1 MNNLILPFVF
11 RCILAAAIAS
21 IPAVTGSAQGGAAR
35 TGVYDGYVYADC
47 SAAKT
52 PIVRIVLV
60 QGLVPDGV
68 PASRPTPS
76 VEFLIE
82 GGQEVLN
89 TPTHQV
95 AKDALKTGKGMAAI
109 SCPVVGDCAPAQE
122 GTLNIKRGADGAIS
136 GDFKA
141 TWTGVP
147 PRSGRFSN
155 APWRDSGKK
164 CS

>member
-1 MNNLILPFVF
+1 MAHIIF
-11 RCILAAAIAS
+11 RSFIALFFAFLTV
-21 IPAVTGSAQGGAAR
+21 PAVAQQGAAR
-35 TGVYDGYVYADC
+35 AGVYDGYAYADC

-60 QGLVPDGV
+60 QGLVPEGV
-68 PASRPTPS
+68 PSSRPTPS
-76 VEFLIE
+76 IEFLI
-82 GGQEVLN
+82 GGGPEALS
-89 TPTHQV
+89 TPAHTLS
-95 AKDALKTGKGMAAI
+95 AEAFKTGKGAAAI
-109 SCPVVGDCAPAQE
+109 SCPVVGDCAPAQA

-147 PRSGRFSN
+147 ERSGRFTG
-155 APWRDSGKK
+155 APWRESGKK